1 MIWDQTV
8 LSLTQAKKWDFSNF
22 SSKFEGIKLSVPVP
36 AGGNISPLLPSAH
49 LVPVPEHS
57 NAGAGVGVTLLACP
71 HQNQKMYFTVMI
83 IYFCFC
89 WGKCFV
95 AVFFDFKKTIFDR
108 KTDISK
114 YLSWQLTII
123 VLYPRTMC
131 LYNGLW
137 KEKAKKK
144 FIMEVKTVKTRK
156 SMERWKNLSKSTTI

>member
-36 AGGNISPLLPSAH
+36 AGGNVSPLVPSAH

-114 YLSWQLTII
+114 YLSWQLKII
-123 VLYPRTMC
+123 VLCPRSMC

-144 FIMEVKTVKTRK
+144 VHNGSENSENKKKYGVV
-156 SMERWKNLSKSTTI
+156 